1 MTKLVTFIAVLVAM
15 ASVMFLSQYKSL
27 PVNNDKF
34 SFEEAKAA
42 YIAEQE
48 RRERLEEARLARLNP
63 PEEQDFIV
71 VEELP
76 LVDLN
81 TAQLVKGHELY
92 QRCIVCHGRQGEGR
106 LSQNSPAIGGQY
118 DWYILS
124 SLQDMKEGRR
134 VNALMNPYLRN
145 LDNDDFV
152 ALADY
157 LSRLPWRGAQR

>member
-27 PVNNDKF
+27 PVNNEKF
-34 SFEEAKAA
+34 SFAAAKEA
-42 YIAEQE
+42 YIADQTKRESLEQ
-48 RRERLEEARLARLNP
+48 ARLARLNP
-63 PEEQDFIV
+63 VEIEDAPV

-81 TAQLVKGHELY
+81 TPQLVKGHELY
-92 QRCIVCHGRQGEGR
+92 QRCVVCHGRQGEGR
-106 LSQNSPAIGGQY
+106 LSQNSPAVGGQHE
-118 DWYILS
+118 WYILS

-145 LDNDDFV
+145 LENEDFV

-157 LSRLPWRGAQR
+157 LSRLPWMGGNQ